1 MRALEAAATIGPYFA
16 WDELPGPT
24 GDWRPLAELDEPEV
38 LAGRV
43 AVVRR
48 ALASGTGPDAVPE
61 RVAASV
67 WSLGVFSRLVSAPL
81 AAVAFGAD
89 LPAPRRDQVWWRAV
103 DGGPLPVAV
112 AGIGVVATVD
122 ADDDAVAE
130 AFGEIVVDGLI
141 GPLLAAFRRRFRL
154 SPKVLRGNVASA
166 LGGAVT
172 VLANAGIS
180 ANAGAGIGAN
190 AGAGTSAGISAG
202 AGARDGSGVDR
213 ARRIVERLLARP
225 PLAGEAT
232 VVRPPWRLRRANCCL
247 YYRVPGGGYCGDCVL
262 HPVNR

>member
-1 MRALEAAATIGPYFA
+1 MRALEAAAKVGPYFA
-16 WDELPGPT
+16 WDELPRPA
-24 GDWRPLAELDEPEV
+24 GDWRPLAELDDPGV

-43 AVVRR
+43 AVARR
-48 ALASGTGPDAVPE
+48 AMASGSNVDAVPE

-81 AAVAFGAD
+81 AAVVFGD
-89 LPAPRRDQVWWRAV
+89 ELPAPRRDQVWWRAV

-122 ADDDAVAE
+122 ADDDAVAA

-154 SPKVLRGNVASA
+154 SPKVLHGNVASA

-172 VLANAGIS
+172 VLASAGT
-180 ANAGAGIGAN
+180 GAGGGAGG
-190 AGAGTSAGISAG
+190 GAGTGDSAGG
-202 AGARDGSGVDR
+202 GARAHRDR

-232 VVRPPWRLRRANCCL
+232 IVRPPWRLRRANCCL
-247 YYRVPGGGYCGDCVL
+247 YYRIPGGGYCGDCVL

>member
-1 MRALEAAATIGPYFA
+1 MRALEAAATIGPYFT
-16 WDELPGPT
+16 WDELPGPA
-24 GDWRPLAELDEPEV
+24 GDWRPLAELDDPDV

-43 AVVRR
+43 AVARR
-48 ALASGTGPDAVPE
+48 ALASGSSVDAVPE

-81 AAVAFGAD
+81 AAVVLGAE

-122 ADDDAVAE
+122 ADDDAVAA

-141 GPLLAAFRRRFRL
+141 GPLLAAFRHRFRL
-154 SPKVLRGNVASA
+154 SPKVLHGNVASA

-172 VLANAGIS
+172 VLA
-180 ANAGAGIGAN
+180 GAGPERVG
-190 AGAGTSAGISAG
+190 
-202 AGARDGSGVDR
+202 R
-213 ARRIVERLLARP
+213 ARRIVERLLARA

-232 VVRPPWRLRRANCCL
+232 IVRPQWRLRRANCCL
-247 YYRVPGGGYCGDCVL
+247 YYRIPGGGYCGDCVL